1 MTLKLYYTPGACSLS
16 PHIALRE
23 SGLPFELVKVDLA
36 AKKLADGGDFFAIN
50 PKGYVPALSL
60 DDGQVL
66 TEGAIIVQ
74 YIADLA
80 PDSRLAPKAGTF
92 ARVRL
97 NEWLHF
103 IATELHKGFGP
114 INNAKA
120 GPELKQFFRQR
131 LDSRFQI
138 LASALAGRE
147 YLDGTA
153 FSVADGYAFYTL
165 RNLRRLDA
173 SALEQSA
180 VLRPYY
186 DRIAARPA
194 VRAALEAE
202 GLQ

>member
-23 SGLPFELVKVDLA
+23 AGLPFELVKVDLA
-36 AKKLADGGDFFAIN
+36 AKKLAEGGDFFGIN
-50 PKGYVPALSL
+50 PKGYVPALAL

-74 YIADLA
+74 YIADLV
-80 PDSRLAPKAGTF
+80 PDSRLAPKPGTF

-131 LDSRFQI
+131 LDARFQI
-138 LASALAGRE
+138 LASALDGRE
-147 YLDGTA
+147 YLDGST
-153 FSVADGYAFYTL
+153 FSVADGYAYYTL

-173 SALEQSA
+173 AAVEQSA
-180 VLRPYY
+180 VLKPYY
-186 DRIAARPA
+186 DRVAARPA